1 MGMEYSICYFVG
13 RTYQELFI
21 EDGVFS
27 IVLHEEVEAVNPDK
41 VLWSFA

>member
-1 MGMEYSICYFVG
+1 MFDYSIDYFVG
-13 RTYQELFI
+13 RTYLNLFI
-21 EDGVFS
+21 ENGVVS